1 MSDRSFSTPLD
12 DSSDVSSSAKQQ
24 VQEHSRRLSSALRD
38 RAFGLGDDKKDVLA
52 EQVNSFASKLDG
64 LKDRGNGSEPGL
76 GDQLVRRLVDLLQS
90 FGRTLEENSTEELLH
105 KAEQQIKA
113 RPGLF
118 IAGIA
123 ALGFLAAR
131 LVRR

>member
-1 MSDRSFSTPLD
+1 MSDRTSSTSFD
-12 DSSDVSSSAKQQ
+12 DSSDMPPSGKQQ
-24 VQEHSRRLSSALRD
+24 LQEHSRRLSTALRD
-38 RAFGLGDDKKDVLA
+38 RAFGLGDDKKDLLA
-52 EQVNSFASKLDG
+52 EQVNTFASKLES

-76 GDQLVRRLVDLLQS
+76 GDQVVGRVVELLES